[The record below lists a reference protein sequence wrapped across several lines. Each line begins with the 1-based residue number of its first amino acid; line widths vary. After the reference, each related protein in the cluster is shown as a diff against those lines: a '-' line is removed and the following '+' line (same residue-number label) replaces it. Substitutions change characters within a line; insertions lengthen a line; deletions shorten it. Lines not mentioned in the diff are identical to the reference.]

1 MKKRIALFIISTLFV
16 CAGLFAKGDSYIY
29 DYWGEIEKSP
39 DMYRVSSVLY
49 ASDMGLD
56 VSLKN
61 PSGLFC
67 YKNLVYVVDTD
78 NNRIIEL
85 TYTDDKTLV
94 FNRVIDSFKAEGD
107 VITTFNA
114 PSDLFINAEDETI
127 FIADTNNGRVVKL
140 DKDLNYILSFTEPN
154 DPTYEKGKS
163 FLPEKVVTDVKGRA
177 YILARNVNKGF
188 LKYEY
193 DGTFTSFYGASEV
206 TYNFS
211 DYIWKKL
218 STRAQREQL
227 ESFVP
232 TEYSNCYIDS
242 TGFIFAC
249 LRTFSEWDLRADKAK
264 PIRRLNALGKD
275 ILVKNGIGS
284 GGGNL
289 PIGDLMW
296 GNAAGIKGPARYAD
310 VTVLDNE
317 VYVVID
323 ETRGRIFG
331 YNNQGYLLYA
341 FGNKGNIQGY
351 FRDPKAI
358 EHCGRDLF
366 VLDRQGCS
374 LTVFAP
380 TDLGNLIYDATE
392 QYAVGEYDAAAKTW
406 EEVLKVNGTYDLA
419 YVGMGKAYMRQEKY
433 HEAMEAFGL
442 KRDKKNYSKAFQYYR
457 KEWIE
462 KNIGWII
469 AGIIIVVVIWLASL
483 IVKRIKWEM
492 AGL

>member
-1 MKKRIALFIISTLFV
+1 MKKRITLFIISTLLM
-16 CAGLFAKGDSYIY
+16 CAGLYAKGDSYIY

-39 DMYRVSSVLY
+39 DMYRVSSVMY
-49 ASDMGLD
+49 ASDLGLD

-67 YKNLVYVVDTD
+67 YKNYVYIMDSE

-85 TYTDDKTLV
+85 VYTEDKTLV
-94 FNRVIDSFKAEGD
+94 FSRIIDSFNANGHD
-107 VITTFNA
+107 VVTTFNN
-114 PSDLFINAEDETI
+114 PKDMFINAEDETI

-140 DKDLNYILSFTEPN
+140 DKDLNYMLSFLEPD
-154 DPTYEKGKS
+154 DPTYEKGKT

-193 DGTFTSFYGASEV
+193 DGTFTAFYGASEV

-218 STRAQREQL
+218 ATRAQREQM

-232 TEYSNCYIDS
+232 TEYSNAYIDS
-242 TGFIFAC
+242 SGFIFAV
-249 LRTFSEWDLRADKAK
+249 LRTFSEWELKSDKAK

-275 ILVKNGIGS
+275 ILVKNGEY
-284 GGGNL
+284 L
-289 PIGDLMW
+289 PIGDLQW
-296 GNAAGIKGPARYAD
+296 GNAAGIKGPARFAD

-317 VYVVID
+317 VYIVID

-331 YNNQGYLLYA
+331 YDNQGYLLFV
-341 FGNKGNIQGY
+341 FGGKGNIQGF
-351 FRDPKAI
+351 FRTPSAI
-358 EHCGRDLF
+358 EHSGRDLF
-366 VLDRQGCS
+366 VLDSQGCS
-374 LTVFAP
+374 LTVFTP
-380 TDLGNLIYDATE
+380 TELGHLVYDATE
-392 QYAVGEYDAAAKTW
+392 QYANGEYDKAAETW
-406 EEVLKVNGTYDLA
+406 ESVLTQNGTYDLA
-419 YVGMGKAYMRQEKY
+419 YIGIGKSFMRQKKY
-433 HEAMEAFGL
+433 GDAMDAFGL

-462 KNIGWII
+462 SNIGWIL
-469 AGIIIVVVIWLASL
+469 AVLVVVIVAWLGSR

-492 AGL
+492 ADL

>member
-49 ASDMGLD
+49 AADMGLD

-67 YKNLVYVVDTD
+67 YNNQVYVIDTD

-85 TYTDDKTLV
+85 TYTVDKTLV
-94 FNRVIDSFKAEGD
+94 FNRVIDSFNAEEG
-107 VITTFNA
+107 VINTFNA
-114 PSDLFINAEDETI
+114 PSDLFINYGDDC
-127 FIADTNNGRVVKL
+127 FYIADTNNGRVVKL
-140 DKDLNYILSFTEPN
+140 DKDLNYILSFTEPD
-154 DPTYEKGKS
+154 DPTYEKGKT

-177 YILARNVNKGF
+177 YVLAKNVNKGF

-232 TEYSNCYIDS
+232 TEYSNAYIDS
-242 TGFIFAC
+242 TGFVFAV
-249 LRTFSEWDLRADKAK
+249 LRTFSEWELKSDKAK

-275 ILVKNGIGS
+275 ILIKNGEY
-284 GGGNL
+284 L
-289 PIGDLMW
+289 PIGDLQW

-310 VTVLDNE
+310 ITVLENE

-331 YNNQGYLLYA
+331 YNNQGYLLFA

-366 VLDRQGCS
+366 VLDKQGCS
-374 LTVFAP
+374 LTVFTP
-380 TDLGNLIYDATE
+380 TDLGHMVYNATE
-392 QYAVGEYDAAAKTW
+392 QYANGEYDAAAETW
-406 EEVLKVNGTYDLA
+406 EEVLKINGTYDLA
-419 YVGMGKAYMRQEKY
+419 YIGMGKSYMRQEKY
-433 HEAMEAFGL
+433 HDAMDAFGL

-462 KNIGWII
+462 ANIGWIVGVLI
-469 AGIIIVVVIWLASL
+469 AVIAVWLVAR